1 MWRTPISKLGRR
13 VWIAVVAV
21 GLVCAGGVGGALFD
35 RLVLRQSVAAI
46 SPLPRKT
53 AVEVFAPWTVAAKLA
68 PGVRVVGHLTDGT
81 CWTRSIADSADPG
94 GWRCGSAPAHG
105 IYDPCFAPPTQADAV
120 EVACAASPWSG
131 VYMLRLAH
139 PLTFSQ
145 PWTLPKRPLPWF
157 MQLADGERCGL
168 NSGAASE
175 AAGVTLNYN
184 CTSGTASVPDTGTEP
199 WTVQY
204 LAHDSHVISAVDVV
218 TAWH

>member
-1 MWRTPISKLGRR
+1 MRRMLISKLDGRL
-13 VWIAVVAV
+13 WIVVVAV
-21 GLVCAGGVGGALFD
+21 GLVCAGGVGGALVD
-35 RLVLRQSVAAI
+35 RLVLRQSSVAITPVAH
-46 SPLPRKT
+46 KT
-53 AVEVFAPWTVAAKLA
+53 AIDVFAPWTVAGKLA

-81 CWTRSIADSADPG
+81 CWTRSIADSADPNA
-94 GWRCGSAPAHG
+94 WRCGSAPAHG
-105 IYDPCFAPPTQADAV
+105 IYDPCFAPPTQANAA
-120 EVACAASPWSG
+120 ELACAATPWSG
-131 VYMLRLAH
+131 VYMLHLAH
-139 PLTFSQ
+139 PLAFSQ
-145 PWTLPKRPLPWF
+145 SGTSAKSPLPWF

-184 CTSGTASVPDTGTEP
+184 CTSGTASVPDTRTQP